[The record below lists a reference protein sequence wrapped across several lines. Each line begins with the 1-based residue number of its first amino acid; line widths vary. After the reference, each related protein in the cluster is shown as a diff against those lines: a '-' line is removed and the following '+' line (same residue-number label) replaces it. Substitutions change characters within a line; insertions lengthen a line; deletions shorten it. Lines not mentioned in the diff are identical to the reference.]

1 MNNELERIKLMIT
14 IIKRGLGSRV
24 VDFYKEMGL
33 HYDFICLG
41 MGTASS
47 EILDCLGLEKTDKD
61 IVISMVPETEAAP
74 ALAGACEKFR
84 LKEPGG
90 GIVFTI
96 SLTSVSSRIPQILC
110 KTKNETESEVKA
122 LENEKDF
129 ELVLAI
135 FNRGHEELVMNAAK
149 RAGARGGTVIHARRV
164 GFEDVQ
170 NFFGFTIQPEK
181 DIIAI
186 LAKRDERREIMAE
199 IAKNA
204 GISSDARALLL
215 SIPVDDIIGI

>member
-1 MNNELERIKLMIT
+1 MNNDRIKLMIT
-14 IIKRGLGSRV
+14 IIKRGIGSRV
-24 VDFYKEMGL
+24 VDFYRAMGL

-47 EILDCLGLEKTDKD
+47 EILDYLGLEKTDKD
-61 IVISMVPETEAAP
+61 IVISMVPQSQT
-74 ALAGACEKFR
+74 ALVLNGVCDKFR

-96 SLTSVSSRIPQILC
+96 PLTSVSSRISEILC
-110 KTKNETESEVKA
+110 KTKNETESGGKA

-135 FNRGHEELVMNAAK
+135 FNRGCEDLVMNAAK
-149 RAGARGGTVIHARRV
+149 RAGARGGTMIHARRV

-186 LAKRDERREIMAE
+186 LAKRTARREIMEE
-199 IAKNA
+199 IAKDA
-204 GISSDARALLL
+204 GISTDARAMLL
-215 SIPVDDIIGI
+215 SLPVDDIIGI